1 MWIWSILSVRLGI
14 LIFLNCVCWVWFLGH
29 SKCWHSAL
37 TRSTTSLQRSIHW
50 AACWWLSFQPYGRSL
65 EPLQIHCWGHIVK
78 FVNVVDV
85 LLALSSGISSSL
97 RLSPIWKFGWFL
109 VLQKGWQGLNH
120 DLPDH
125 GILSNRT
132 WNDSKVESAMI
143 DKVFHSV
150 SLAKYERIR
159 TEIRWTI

>member
-1 MWIWSILSVRLGI
+1 MECQVRNPDISKLCLLSLVSWSFKVLTFSFYQVHHPPPAVRPLGSVLVAFFPALWEELGTAANPLLRSHCECCWFFVGFVKWNIFVPLPESNLKVWMIL
-14 LIFLNCVCWVWFLGH
+14 F
-29 SKCWHSAL
+29 
-37 TRSTTSLQRSIHW
+37 
-50 AACWWLSFQPYGRSL
+50 
-65 EPLQIHCWGHIVK
+65 
-78 FVNVVDV
+78 
-85 LLALSSGISSSL
+85 
-97 RLSPIWKFGWFL
+97 
-109 VLQKGWQGLNH
+109 LQKGWQGLNH